1 MKNRNWLNVAE
12 YFLLAGSGVGTL
24 ATILSQQLL
33 FTAAPVSLLFLLNL
47 VNRQRLDEAVQTTA
61 TASVAQLDRKVS
73 GEFVS
78 LQKQVQA
85 LPSFLD
91 LASLRKSV
99 NNSHQEAIG
108 QTAQEIELLKR
119 ELEKPEWRGLNQNV
133 RQMREQYVD
142 LADSVSSITTQ
153 LNRLSDST
161 RVDGLEAAIDQL
173 KTELAQLRVGLTSV
187 SDEQKQH
194 NFRGLQEQMHQIN
207 RRLNQLPQPFDASSL
222 KQDIDSLIKAMG
234 DAASRRE
241 LSRLVGQVEQ
251 LAQQNSSIEQSVAPI
266 RLATTILKKQLDT
279 IATQVQTQPD
289 PSGAAASANAQVLQE
304 IQATVAALE
313 QGVGQLHLPS
323 DLGPKS
329 ELAGTVA
336 SQLGALQQ
344 QLQGVQQMT
353 QTLDRQQKDLRD
365 WVSHL
370 PQILDSTA
378 LQTQVKVLAARV
390 EWAENM
396 GQDVQQRVEAAVTA
410 QLKSVMQQLE
420 ANRPVPQY
428 ELVFDV
434 QGTRRSHS
442 DSGCASRAI
451 LQQALTQAEGRLV
464 IVYPYP
470 TPETLNTDLI
480 AQFRDFLDR
489 QGCLDLGWGHLGNI
503 SNGYLPRSLDRRR
516 AVNATEKGFLYDILN
531 QLTDLKRQYPD
542 QFRFK
547 VLGTDENFLVC
558 DRSFA
563 VLGTQSLPTAS
574 VVFPQAAVGLR
585 TTNPAVIQ
593 ELVDR
598 FDDPV
603 LEADDVTAYFKRA
616 ITRYDLGDRVGSIAD
631 YTEVLQI
638 NPTDDVA
645 LNNRGLAHYDLG
657 DRAAAIA
664 DLDRALQQNPNN
676 FIAYCN
682 RGVIR
687 AELGDKLG
695 AIEDY
700 TCALQ
705 INPDYATAYFHRG
718 LARTR
723 TRNKIG
729 AVQDYTE
736 CLRLNPEDGMAYFYR
751 GLACIK
757 LGQRPAAIEDLQKA
771 TQLFSA
777 QGDLTNQQQ
786 ALKTLEKLHTT
797 VAIAGSSQPLV
808 PHGV

>member
-47 VNRQRLDEAVQTTA
+47 VNRQRLDETVQEKSK
-61 TASVAQLDRKVS
+61 ASVAQLDRKVS

-99 NNSHQEAIG
+99 NSSHQEAIG
-108 QTAQEIELLKR
+108 QVSQEIERLKR
-119 ELEKPEWRGLNQNV
+119 ELEKPEWRSLNQDV
-133 RQMREQYVD
+133 RQIREQYVG
-142 LADSVSSITTQ
+142 LADSVTSITSQ
-153 LNRLSDST
+153 VNRLGDST
-161 RVDGLEAAIDQL
+161 KVDGLETTIDQL
-173 KTELAQLRVGLTSV
+173 KLELAQLRVSLSSV

-234 DAASRRE
+234 DVASRRE
-241 LSRLVGQVEQ
+241 LSRLVSQVEQ
-251 LAQQNSSIEQSVAPI
+251 LSQQNSLIEQSVSPI
-266 RLATTILKKQLDT
+266 KLATTILKKQLDT
-279 IATQVQTQPD
+279 IAGQVQAQPD
-289 PSGAAASANAQVLQE
+289 QAAPSSADAEVLQE
-304 IQATVAALE
+304 IKATVTALE
-313 QGVGQLHLPS
+313 QGLGQITLPS
-323 DLGPKS
+323 VGLQ
-329 ELAGTVA
+329 GTVA
-336 SQLGALQQ
+336 SQLGTLQQ

-378 LQTQVKVLAARV
+378 LQTQVKALAARV

-396 GQDVQQRVEAAVTA
+396 GLGVQAQVEAAVSA
-410 QLKSVMQQLE
+410 RLEGVMQQLQS
-420 ANRPVPQY
+420 NRTVPQY

-434 QGTRRSHS
+434 LGRRQQGA
-442 DSGCASRAI
+442 SGCASRAI
-451 LQQALTQAEGRLV
+451 LEQAVAEAEGRLV

-470 TPETLNTDLI
+470 TPETLNAGLI
-480 AQFRDFLDR
+480 DQFRAFLDR
-489 QGCLDLGWGHLGNI
+489 QGCLDLGWGHLGDV
-503 SNGYLPRSLDRRR
+503 SNGYQPRSIDRRR
-516 AVNATEKGFLYDILN
+516 AVNAAEKGFLYDILN
-531 QLTDLKRQYPD
+531 QLTQLKRQYPD
-542 QFRFK
+542 RFRFK

-574 VVFPQAAVGLR
+574 VVFPQAAMGLR
-585 TTNPAVIQ
+585 TTNPEVIQ
-593 ELVDR
+593 DLVDR

-603 LEADDVTAYFKRA
+603 LESDDVTAYFKRA
-616 ITRYDLGDRVGSIAD
+616 ITRYDLGDRVGAIAD
-631 YTEVLQI
+631 YTTVLQI

-657 DRAAAIA
+657 DRAAALA
-664 DLDRALQQNPNN
+664 DLDRAVQQNSHN
-676 FIAYCN
+676 FVAYCN

-687 AELGDKLG
+687 AELGDRLG

-705 INPDYATAYFHRG
+705 VNPDYATAYFHRG
-718 LARTR
+718 LSRTR
-723 TRNKIG
+723 MRNKIG

-736 CLRLNPEDGMAYFYR
+736 VIRLNSEDGLAYFYR
-751 GLACIK
+751 GLAYIT
-757 LGQRPAAIEDLQKA
+757 LGQRPAAIEDLQRA
-771 TQLFSA
+771 AQLFAA
-777 QGDLTNQQQ
+777 QGDAVNHQQT
-786 ALKTLEKLHTT
+786 LRTLEKLQTT
-797 VAIAGSSQPLV
+797 VAIAGSSQSLV

>member
-24 ATILSQQLL
+24 ATVLSQQLL

-47 VNRQRLDEAVQTTA
+47 VNRQRLDESVQEKA

-99 NNSHQEAIG
+99 NHSHQEAIG
-108 QTAQEIELLKR
+108 QVTQGVELLKR

-133 RQMREQYVD
+133 RQLREQYVG
-142 LADSVSSITTQ
+142 LADSVASITQ
-153 LNRLSDST
+153 QINRLSDST
-161 RVDGLEAAIDQL
+161 KVDGLERTIDQL
-173 KTELAQLRVGLTSV
+173 RTELAQLRVSLNSV

-241 LSRLVGQVEQ
+241 VARLVSQVEQ
-251 LAQQNSSIEQSVAPI
+251 LSQQNSTIEQSVAPI
-266 RLATTILKKQLDT
+266 KLATTILKQQLDT
-279 IATQVQTQPD
+279 IASQVQAHPD
-289 PSGAAASANAQVLQE
+289 QASTASADAAVLQE
-304 IQATVAALE
+304 LKSTVAALE
-313 QGVGQLHLPS
+313 QGLGQLALPNG
-323 DLGPKS
+323 GPS
-329 ELAGTVA
+329 GPVA
-336 SQLGALQQ
+336 NQLGALQQ
-344 QLQGVQQMT
+344 QIQGVQQMT

-365 WVSHL
+365 WVSRL

-378 LQTQVKVLAARV
+378 LQTQVKALAKRV
-390 EWAENM
+390 EWAESM
-396 GQDVQQRVEAAVTA
+396 GLEVQAQVEAAVSA
-410 QLKSVMQQLE
+410 RLAGVMQQLE
-420 ANRPVPQY
+420 SNRPVPQY

-434 QGTRRSHS
+434 QGRRQQSAG
-442 DSGCASRAI
+442 GCASRAI
-451 LQQALTQAEGRLV
+451 LEQAVAQAEGRLV

-470 TPETLNTDLI
+470 TPETLNTGLI
-480 AQFRDFLDR
+480 QQFRALLDR
-489 QGCLDLGWGHLGNI
+489 QGCLDIGWGHLGDI
-503 SNGYLPRSLDRRR
+503 SNGYQPRSLDRRR

-531 QLTDLKRQYPD
+531 QLTQLKREYPD
-542 QFRFK
+542 RFRFK

-574 VVFPQAAVGLR
+574 AVFPQAAMGLR
-585 TTNPAVIQ
+585 TTHPEVIQ
-593 ELVDR
+593 DLVDR

-603 LEADDVTAYFKRA
+603 LDADDVTAYFKRA
-616 ITRYDLGDRVGSIAD
+616 ITRYDLGDRPGAIAD
-631 YTEVLQI
+631 YTAVLQI

-657 DRAAAIA
+657 DRAAALA
-664 DLDRALQQNPNN
+664 DLDRAVQQNPNN
-676 FIAYCN
+676 FVAYCN

-687 AELGDKLG
+687 AELGDRLG

-705 INPDYATAYFHRG
+705 VNPDYATAYFHRG

-723 TRNKIG
+723 MRNKIG

-736 CLRLNPEDGMAYFYR
+736 VIRLNSEDGMAYFYR

-771 TQLFSA
+771 TQLFAA
-777 QGDLTNQQQ
+777 QGDTTNHQQ
-786 ALKTLEKLHTT
+786 ALRTLGKLQTT

-808 PHGV
+808 PQGI

>member
-24 ATILSQQLL
+24 ATVLSQQLL

-47 VNRQRLDEAVQTTA
+47 VNRQRLGETVQETA
-61 TASVAQLDRKVS
+61 TASVEQLDRKVS

-85 LPSFLD
+85 MPSFLD

-142 LADSVSSITTQ
+142 LADSVSSITNQ
-153 LNRLSDST
+153 LNRLDDST
-161 RVDGLEAAIDQL
+161 RVDGLEATIDQL

-241 LSRLVGQVEQ
+241 LARLVGQVEQ

-266 RLATTILKKQLDT
+266 KLATAILKQQLDA

-289 PSGAAASANAQVLQE
+289 SSGSTNDQLEE

-313 QGVGQLHLPS
+313 QGLGQLNLPN
-323 DLGPKS
+323 DLG
-329 ELAGTVA
+329 LQGTVV

-353 QTLDRQQKDLRD
+353 QTLDRQQTDLRN

-378 LQTQVKVLAARV
+378 LQTQVKALAARV
-390 EWAENM
+390 EWAETM
-396 GQDVQQRVEAAVTA
+396 GQDVQQQVEAAVTA
-410 QLKSVMQQLE
+410 RLAGAMQQLE

-428 ELVFDV
+428 ELVFDL
-434 QGTRRSHS
+434 QGARRSHG

-451 LQQALTQAEGRLV
+451 LQQALSQAEGRLV

-470 TPETLNTDLI
+470 TPETLNAGLVQ
-480 AQFRDFLDR
+480 QFRDFLDR
-489 QGCLDLGWGHLGNI
+489 QGCLDLGWGHLGDI

-516 AVNATEKGFLYDILN
+516 AVNATDKGFLYEILN
-531 QLTDLKRQYPD
+531 QLTQLKRQYPD
-542 QFRFK
+542 RFRFK

-574 VVFPQAAVGLR
+574 AVFPQAAVGLR
-585 TTNPAVIQ
+585 TSNPEVIQ

-616 ITRYDLGDRVGSIAD
+616 ITRYDLGDRPGAIAD

-645 LNNRGLAHYDLG
+645 LNNRGLAHYDQG
-657 DRAAAIA
+657 DRAFAIA
-664 DLDRALQQNPNN
+664 DLDLAVHQNPDN
-676 FIAYCN
+676 FVAYCN

-687 AELGDKLG
+687 AELGDRLG

-723 TRNKIG
+723 MRNKIG

-736 CLRLNPEDGMAYFYR
+736 GIRLNPEDGMAYFYR
-751 GLACIK
+751 ALACIK

-771 TQLFSA
+771 AQLFST
-777 QGDLTNQQQ
+777 QGDTTNAQQ
-786 ALKTLEKLHTT
+786 ALKTLEKLQTT